1 MYDIVIIGS
10 GPAGLSSAIY
20 AQRAGLKTVVVEKN
34 YLGTGQIAESERVD
48 NYPGL
53 YGENGFDLGEKFRSH
68 AESLGTEFIE
78 GEAVKISKN
87 TTDYSI
93 ELDNGNSLETH
104 TVIYAVGTERRKL
117 QVEGEKEFSG
127 RGVSY
132 CAVCDAAF
140 YKDKITAVAGGGD
153 TALGDAALLSKFAK
167 KVYLIHRRDKF
178 RANKTLQQKVENISN
193 VEILR
198 NKVESITVD
207 KNGAE
212 TEIKVDG
219 VFVAVGSVPNSA
231 ILKDLVEVDN
241 NGYIVANED
250 GVTSANGI
258 FVAGDVRTKKLRQVV
273 TAVSDGANCVL
284 SAEDYLEKIK

>member
-1 MYDIVIIGS
+1 MKKSFRAEEYRI
-10 GPAGLSSAIY
+10 
-20 AQRAGLKTVVVEKN
+20 AQFVTLHFIKIKSQLLQAAEIPHLVMRLCFQSLRKKFI
-34 YLGTGQIAESERVD
+34 LFIAEINSEPIKP
-48 NYPGL
+48 YSKKL
-53 YGENGFDLGEKFRSH
+53 
-68 AESLGTEFIE
+68 
-78 GEAVKISKN
+78 KI
-87 TTDYSI
+87 
-93 ELDNGNSLETH
+93 
-104 TVIYAVGTERRKL
+104 
-117 QVEGEKEFSG
+117 
-127 RGVSY
+127 
-132 CAVCDAAF
+132 
-140 YKDKITAVAGGGD
+140 
-153 TALGDAALLSKFAK
+153 
-167 KVYLIHRRDKF
+167 
-178 RANKTLQQKVENISN
+178 ISN
-193 VEILR
+193 VEILLNSQIKKINGS

-212 TEIKVDG
+212 AEIKVDG

>member
-1 MYDIVIIGS
+1 M
-10 GPAGLSSAIY
+10 
-20 AQRAGLKTVVVEKN
+20 
-34 YLGTGQIAESERVD
+34 
-48 NYPGL
+48 
-53 YGENGFDLGEKFRSH
+53 
-68 AESLGTEFIE
+68 
-78 GEAVKISKN
+78 
-87 TTDYSI
+87 
-93 ELDNGNSLETH
+93 
-104 TVIYAVGTERRKL
+104 
-117 QVEGEKEFSG
+117 
-127 RGVSY
+127 
-132 CAVCDAAF
+132 
-140 YKDKITAVAGGGD
+140 
-153 TALGDAALLSKFAK
+153 LSKFAK

-193 VEILR
+193 VEILLNSQIKKINGS

-212 TEIKVDG
+212 AEIKVDG

-231 ILKDLVEVDN
+231 ILRDLVEVDN